1 MCVCASA
8 CYQCQITLFQL
19 LFHLLGPFFWSEQ
32 APFTSFSGIYV
43 RRSIDGVENEDNLS
57 LLATP
62 LDIYCSNRLHEYTF
76 NKERSQSRISDY

>member
-1 MCVCASA
+1 
-8 CYQCQITLFQL
+8 
-19 LFHLLGPFFWSEQ
+19 
-32 APFTSFSGIYV
+32 
-43 RRSIDGVENEDNLS
+43 VENEDNLS